1 MPSRSR
7 TRPRT
12 WPTAAA
18 ITAGFVAL
26 LWVVE
31 AWDQWTPAV
40 LDDDGIR
47 PRSTEGLL
55 GIVLA
60 PLLHGSW
67 GHLEANTPLVA
78 LLLFLVLL
86 GDVRRGL
93 AVTGVI
99 WLVAGLGTWLVA
111 SPGTVH
117 VGASGLVFGW
127 LVYLVLRGWFAQRL
141 GQVLLGALL
150 FLAYGGLLWGVLPGQ
165 PGISWQG
172 HLFGAVGGLV
182 AARRLATRG
191 RARREEPD
199 AVRFLTVTDTPQ
211 TDSEQQQDL
220 RVERGDGVVEV
231 TFDRPHRHNAFTR
244 DMYAQMR
251 ELCAELAEDRDT
263 RVLVLRGAGGRAFA
277 AGNEI
282 SDFLEQD
289 AVAYEDWIRELLEAL
304 FALPQVTVAAV
315 DGVCVGGGLAVATH
329 CDLRIATPHSRFG
342 YPIAR
347 TLGNA
352 LAGSIVYRCAS
363 VFGESLTREMLLAS
377 RLVDAPRAHAV
388 GALMSVTDDLDAEL
402 ERVIDGLRAA
412 SPVTIRAT
420 KSQLLDRARR
430 LEASPE
436 GDRDLLREVYTGP
449 DFAEGVRAFLA
460 KEKPAFRG

>member
-1 MPSRSR
+1 
-7 TRPRT
+7 
-12 WPTAAA
+12 
-18 ITAGFVAL
+18 V
-26 LWVVE
+26 
-31 AWDQWTPAV
+31 
-40 LDDDGIR
+40 
-47 PRSTEGLL
+47 TE
-55 GIVLA
+55 
-60 PLLHGSW
+60 
-67 GHLEANTPLVA
+67 
-78 LLLFLVLL
+78 
-86 GDVRRGL
+86 
-93 AVTGVI
+93 
-99 WLVAGLGTWLVA
+99 
-111 SPGTVH
+111 
-117 VGASGLVFGW
+117 
-127 LVYLVLRGWFAQRL
+127 
-141 GQVLLGALL
+141 
-150 FLAYGGLLWGVLPGQ
+150 
-165 PGISWQG
+165 
-172 HLFGAVGGLV
+172 
-182 AARRLATRG
+182 
-191 RARREEPD
+191 
-199 AVRFLTVTDTPQ
+199 TPQ
-211 TDSEQQQDL
+211 TDSEQQQDI
-220 RVERGDGVVEV
+220 RVDRGDGVVEV

-304 FALPQVTVAAV
+304 FALPQVTVAAI

-377 RLVDAPRAHAV
+377 RLVDASRAHAV
-388 GALMSVTDDLDAEL
+388 AEL

-420 KSQLLDRARR
+420 KGQLLDRARR

-436 GDRDLLREVYTGP
+436 GDGDLLREVYTGP